1 MRKTMVLTLLAATSF
16 GLVTVGQAHAATTSY
31 TTTFKYVDATTNK
44 TLKTVKTTGSKN
56 KTYTYKPVKIKYYAT
71 PAKLSYKVTKS
82 STITLKVKA
91 TSRKVTVKYVD
102 RYNNATI
109 KPAKTEMVPVG
120 RTASF
125 TPATVTGYQVT
136 SAATKKLV
144 NVKTDGVLTF
154 TYDKLFKVT
163 QNLVAMD
170 TKKSL
175 GTSSQTVK
183 RGQTVTLTPK
193 PVANY
198 VTPAVQKIQ
207 VNKDITTT
215 FNFQPLYYNVV
226 VDAIG
231 SDGTKWQSINKKVK
245 SGESVMLV
253 PEKHDGYA
261 TPISQKVTPTKDM
274 RVTLTYPKFYTVNVA
289 EKAADGTVL
298 ATRSM
303 QGQAGQSVKVT
314 PGSYAGYVT
323 PKAQTVN
330 QVTTVSF
337 VYQIDRTHQDDA
349 YNKLIASMDNQ
360 EQSKLALAAYKAD
373 YTHATTLT
381 SYQAAQQ
388 VMSTV
393 TLKSLGGQAMRIV
406 DSYNSNDIIAGKK
419 VGASDVTLADS
430 SNDIYIAYFASGYY
444 DWVVDQTTK
453 QGAWIKQSLLTTDGV
468 GMRDGDAYTYK
479 VEKKSDLTGS
489 YVYLGNDVTGTLDSY
504 TIQYGING
512 DYDEAVVKFT
522 FNKDVNAPVKAG
534 DFTMEKA
541 SLFVGDSDNP
551 IMADSQATDWTNQQV
566 YSVTFSISAD
576 DADELIEDG
585 GYVGYGSVSDLGE
598 KPHAFN
604 LPGENSGDYSTS
616 V

>member
-16 GLVTVGQAHAATTSY
+16 GLVTVGQAHAATASY

-56 KTYTYKPVKIKYYAT
+56 KTYTYKPVAIKYYAT
-71 PAKLSYKVTKS
+71 PAKLSYKVTKA

-91 TSRKVTVKYVD
+91 TYRKATIKYVD

-109 KPAKTEMVPVG
+109 KTATTKMVPVG
-120 RTASF
+120 KTASF
-125 TPATVTGYQVT
+125 TPVSVSGYQVT
-136 SAATKKLV
+136 STATKKLA
-144 NVKTDGVLTF
+144 NVKLDSTVTF
-154 TYDKLFKVT
+154 TYDKLFKLT
-163 QNLVAMD
+163 QNMVAMD

-193 PVANY
+193 LVANY

-207 VNKDITTT
+207 VNKDTTAT
-215 FNFQPLYYNVV
+215 FNYQRLYNVTINSV
-226 VDAIG
+226 G
-231 SDGTKWQSINKKVK
+231 SDGVK
-245 SGESVMLV
+245 LSSVKQTVQQGQTVTAM
-253 PEKHDGYA
+253 PKNYDGYA
-261 TPISQKVTPTKDM
+261 TPTSQRVTPTKDM
-274 RVTLTYPKFYTVNVA
+274 TVTLTYPKFYTVNAV

-330 QVTTVSF
+330 QATTESF

-388 VMSTV
+388 VMSTM

-419 VGASDVTLADS
+419 MGASDVTLADS
-430 SNDIYIAYFASGYY
+430 SNDIYIAYFASGDY
-444 DWVVDQTTK
+444 DWVVNQTAK
-453 QGAWIKQSLLTTDGV
+453 QAGWIKQSLLTTDGV
-468 GMRDGDAYTYK
+468 GMRDGDAYTYR

-541 SLFVGDSDNP
+541 ALFVGDSDNP
-551 IMADSQATDWTNQQV
+551 IMADSQAMDWTNQQV

-604 LPGENSGDYSTS
+604 LPGENSGVYSTS